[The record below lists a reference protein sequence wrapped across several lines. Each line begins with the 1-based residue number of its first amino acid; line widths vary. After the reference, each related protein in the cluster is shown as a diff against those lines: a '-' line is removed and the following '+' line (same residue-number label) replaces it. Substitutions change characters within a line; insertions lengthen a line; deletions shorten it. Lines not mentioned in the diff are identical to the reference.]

1 MYVDMNKVYA
11 YTMLP
16 ITIEQTKQ
24 GEISRIMWQNDIW
37 GIIRFV
43 NCVTIKISDIEQMQI
58 IRQKLL
64 SFSKFQILKNNH
76 CDVLHLKYPN
86 ITAL

>member
-43 NCVTIKISDIEQMQI
+43 NCVTIKISDIEQI
-58 IRQKLL
+58 IRLKHMALIPNGTDANNKTKATI
-64 SFSKFQILKNNH
+64 FFQISDFKE
-76 CDVLHLKYPN
+76 
-86 ITAL
+86 